1 MFVCVVHNFLKAYE
15 YIEKEKTTKKKTNV
29 MFIGL
34 NGMENKMK
42 NN

>member
-1 MFVCVVHNFLKAYE
+1 MNILK
-15 YIEKEKTTKKKTNV
+15 KKKQQKKTNV

>member
-15 YIEKEKTTKKKTNV
+15 YIEKEKTTKKTNV